1 MKKDWRISSKHLWHE
16 WIVPNSVLFV
26 YCLILVLT
34 IWFLAYGFVWQDRRE
49 TMNSIVSNNNLLTHA
64 FEEHVRRNLQQIDE
78 SLQLIKFEYERE
90 QKVTPFIKRYYAKLY
105 ANPLL
110 NHSIMI
116 DKNRQVIA
124 SSVPVNP
131 NTRFDNVPHIDYHES
146 TDRWELYFGRQFA
159 GRISGTTS
167 IHLSRRLNH
176 KDGNFAGVVVAAIDP
191 LFFTRFYQDMELPPE
206 TIVRVVGQDGWMR
219 ASRDPD
225 EPKSYPNLKQAG
237 ILFKLLEQN
246 KIGNYTSIGA
256 VTGKIRFFSYRTMPD
271 YPLIVQVG
279 VDSKTALAPHQNR
292 RNIAYALAAFVT
304 TLLFGFTVGVAVL
317 TRQRHQSEQRHQLL
331 FSSMSAGA
339 VYYDSNYKLLDCND
353 AAARI
358 LGISLEQCHNR
369 SLFDPEWQCV
379 QEDGKTLPPDSF
391 PAIVALQTGK
401 AVEQY
406 IMGVYNPQVQGIVWL
421 NTTAIP
427 QFRTGDAMPH
437 QVFLL
442 FNDITE
448 RVRQERSLVQDAR
461 LANRIQ
467 HALLPQ
473 AAKSEHFELRTLYHP
488 YRYISGDLY
497 FMDWRQENQ
506 IFRCYLIDVT
516 GHGLATAL
524 HTSAINVLLHEVNDL
539 DLPLAEQL
547 FWLNRQTARYFED
560 SAFAAAIIFEI
571 DLATHQLRYACAGIP
586 EFWLSTKHHRG
597 PLQAKGMFLGIDV
610 KETFESHSIALA
622 PGDCLYFM
630 TDGLTD
636 LLRQR
641 REPSLADF
649 DTMLTYLTTLSESA
663 ECRDDATAICVR
675 IRSFPREQEQLS
687 GWPRFLNINGYGDY
701 RRRRETLTKWL
712 EELTGRAHSMQEV
725 AINEAIANALECRD
739 NVPRPHQA
747 RVKVNRIGQ
756 VMVVRVKTNR
766 IGFAGNALL
775 RRLKASPES
784 LFSYGQQE
792 SMGRGI
798 PLMVSLSDRI
808 TYNGEGT
815 ELLMAWRLE
824 RPS

>member
-1 MKKDWRISSKHLWHE
+1 MKKDWRIRSNHFWHE
-16 WIVPNSVLFV
+16 WVMPNFVLII
-26 YCLILVLT
+26 YCLLLVLIT
-34 IWFLAYGFVWQDRRE
+34 WSFSYGFVWQDRRE
-49 TMNSIVSNNNLLTHA
+49 TMNGIVTSNNLLTHA

-90 QKVTPFIKRYYAKLY
+90 QRVTPFITRYYAKLY
-105 ANPLL
+105 TNPML

-116 DKNRQVIA
+116 DENRQVIA
-124 SSVPVNP
+124 SSIPVNP
-131 NTRFDNVPHIDYHES
+131 NTKFDNVPHIDYHES
-146 TDRWELYFGRQFA
+146 IDRWELYFGRQFV
-159 GRISGTTS
+159 GRISGVTS

-176 KDGNFAGVVVAAIDP
+176 MDGSFAGVVVAAIDP

-237 ILFKLLEQN
+237 LLFKLLDQN
-246 KIGNYTSIGA
+246 KSGNYTSIGA

-279 VDSKTALAPHQNR
+279 VDSETALAPHHNR
-292 RNIAYALAAFVT
+292 RNMAYGLAAFIT
-304 TLLFGFTVGVAVL
+304 ILLIAFTVGIAVL
-317 TRQRHQSEQRHQLL
+317 TRQRHLSEQRHQLL

-339 VYYDSNYKLLDCND
+339 VYYGNDCRLLDCNE
-353 AAARI
+353 AATRI
-358 LGISLEQCHNR
+358 LGLPRAQCQAR
-369 SLFDPEWQCV
+369 SLLDPEWQCV
-379 QEDGKTLPPDSF
+379 QEDGKTLPNESF
-391 PAIVALQTGK
+391 PAVVSLRTGK
-401 AVEQY
+401 AVEQQVLG
-406 IMGVYNPQVQGIVWL
+406 IYNPKAEGTVWL
-421 NTTAIP
+421 STTAIP
-427 QFRTGDAMPH
+427 QFRIGDAKPY

-448 RVRQERSLVQDAR
+448 RVRQERSLIQDAR

-473 AAKSEHFELRTLYHP
+473 AAKSEHFDLRTLYHP

-497 FMDWRQENQ
+497 YMDWRQENQ
-506 IFRCYLIDVT
+506 VLRCYLIDVT

-539 DLPLAEQL
+539 DLPLADQL
-547 FWLNRQTARYFED
+547 NWLNRQTARYFED
-560 SAFAAAIIFEI
+560 AAFAAALIFEI
-571 DLATHQLRYACAGIP
+571 DLTMHQLRYACAGIP
-586 EFWLSTKHHRG
+586 EFWLSSAYHSG
-597 PLQAKGMFLGIDV
+597 PQQAKGMFLGIDA
-610 KETFESHSIALA
+610 KETYESHSIALA

-641 REPSLADF
+641 SDPPLADF
-649 DTMLTYLTTLSESA
+649 NAMLANLTALSESA
-663 ECRDDATAICVR
+663 ECRDDATALCVK
-675 IRSFPREQEQLS
+675 IRSLPRDQEQLN
-687 GWPRFLNINGYGDY
+687 GWPRFLNINGYSDY
-701 RRRRETLTKWL
+701 RRRRETLSKWL
-712 EELTGRAHSMQEV
+712 AELTGNAHSIQEV

-739 NVPRPHQA
+739 NIPRPHQA
-747 RVKVNRIGQ
+747 RVKLNRVGQ
-756 VMVVRVKTNR
+756 VMIVRIKTNR

-775 RRLKASPES
+775 RRLKAAPEL
-784 LFSYGQQE
+784 LFSYGQLE

-808 TYNGEGT
+808 TYNSEGT

-824 RPS
+824 RS